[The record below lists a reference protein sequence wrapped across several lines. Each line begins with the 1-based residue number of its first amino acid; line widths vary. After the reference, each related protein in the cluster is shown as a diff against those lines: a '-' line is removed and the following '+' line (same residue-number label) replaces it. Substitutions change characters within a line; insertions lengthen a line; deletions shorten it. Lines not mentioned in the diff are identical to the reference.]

1 MSRYLILSSFVAL
14 TMAGCASVDDLRK
27 KEPVFFATTAKTPQA
42 YGECVA
48 QTWRDIGKREVTLQK
63 IRNGVDVVARSS
75 MNVEEVVRVQH
86 YDNKTHV
93 EMFVR
98 TNYHTA
104 AMTQGPNVCL

>member
-1 MSRYLILSSFVAL
+1 MSRYLILSSLVAL
-14 TMAGCASVDDLRK
+14 ILAGCANVDDLRK
-27 KEPVFFATTAKTPQA
+27 KEPVFFSTTAKTPQE

-48 QTWRDIGKREVTLQK
+48 QAWRDIGGREVSVEK

-93 EMFVR
+93 DMFVR

-104 AMTQGPNVCL
+104 PMTQGPNVCL